1 VRRDLIGVYKIRD
14 NCKLIL
20 NDWYF
25 DDETIKE
32 IAEDYKNYLEKR
44 KDNDDEDNF
53 SDFIIDYFDNG
64 FSMNWSWDL
73 EASNV
78 EELHDEIKKYM

>member
-1 VRRDLIGVYKIRD
+1 MFRYYETYTIDVIR
-14 NCKLIL
+14 
-20 NDWYF
+20 YF

-64 FSMNWSWDL
+64 FPMNCSWDF
-73 EASNV
+73 EDSNI
-78 EELHDEIKKYM
+78 EELHDEIKKYL

>member
-1 VRRDLIGVYKIRD
+1 MFRYYETYTVDVIR
-14 NCKLIL
+14 
-20 NDWYF
+20 YF

-32 IAEDYKNYLEKR
+32 IVENYKNYLEKR

-64 FSMNWSWDL
+64 FSMNCSWDF
-73 EASNV
+73 EDSNI
-78 EELHDEIKKYM
+78 EELHDEIKKYL